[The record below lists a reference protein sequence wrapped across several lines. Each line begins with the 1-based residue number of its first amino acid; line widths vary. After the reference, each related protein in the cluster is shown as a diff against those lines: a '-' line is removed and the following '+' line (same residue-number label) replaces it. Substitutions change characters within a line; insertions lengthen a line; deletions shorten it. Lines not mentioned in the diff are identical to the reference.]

1 MKISV
6 VIPTLNA
13 GSRFDALLSSI
24 ASQDLAEPPEVV
36 VVDSESEDGTPELA
50 ERHGASVH
58 RIPRADFNHGST
70 RNLGIKIAN
79 GEFIALLSQDAVP
92 RDDQW
97 LPALLEPFSDHQV
110 AGVYSKIIAQ
120 PNATPLVTRSVKAD
134 LVAGDVLL
142 HKKIQDIESWSR
154 LPAPERRLDGHFN
167 NIASCVR
174 RSAIAEFDFP
184 ALSFGEDLA
193 WGLRVLRS
201 GGALVFQ
208 PRSVVEHSHPSSL
221 SMDFRRH
228 RLDARL
234 LRILFDFRP
243 SLIVLG
249 RALIGEVLLD
259 IRALRSCSWSERIIY
274 ALYSPCLR
282 SAQTLGR
289 FVGAHVSDMA
299 PDRAALNA
307 WQAAGRASKPSSP
320 EEPQRIEY
328 DSR

>member
-13 GSRFDALLSSI
+13 GTRFDTLLSSI
-24 ASQDLAEPPEVV
+24 ASQDLAEPAELVV
-36 VVDSESEDGTPELA
+36 IDSESDDGTPELA

-58 RIPRADFNHGST
+58 RIPRANFNHGST
-70 RNLGIKIAN
+70 RNLGIKIAD

-92 RDDQW
+92 HDDQW

-142 HKKIQDIESWSR
+142 RKMIKDIETWSR
-154 LPAPERRLDGHFN
+154 LPAPKRRMDGHFN
-167 NIASCVR
+167 NVASCVR
-174 RSAIAEFDFP
+174 RSAIEEFDFP

-221 SMDFRRH
+221 PTDFRRH

-234 LRILFDFRP
+234 LRILFDYSP
-243 SLIVLG
+243 SLAMLG
-249 RALIGEVLLD
+249 RELIGEVLLD
-259 IRALRSCSWSERIIY
+259 IRALQSCSWSERIAY

-289 FVGAHVSDMA
+289 FLGAHVSDTA
-299 PDRAALNA
+299 PDHAVLNA
-307 WQAAGRASKPSSP
+307 WRAAPRAPKRSSP
-320 EEPQRIEY
+320 SEP
-328 DSR
+328 